1 MVHVPDQWPGLSRGA
16 ASCLLPAG
24 AAVLAATAML
34 PREAG
39 WAAVLALVI
48 GLGVPHGALDGEV
61 AKPFLKPRFGRAW
74 FPIFA
79 APYLALT
86 AAVLIVWR
94 LAPDLT
100 LAGFLALSVLHFGSE
115 DAGPGRP
122 AEAFVR
128 GGLPI
133 ALPALI
139 RPDETARI
147 FSVVTH
153 TAMPVLPEWWTVL
166 AWAWLVLAS
175 AWLCLR
181 RPPFGT
187 LAELAGLSLAF
198 LILPP
203 LSAFGLYF
211 VCLHAPRHMR
221 ALADDPSRAPA
232 VDGMGRAVVLALPI
246 FGLTLLI
253 GLLLWPTYPQ
263 ANSVERLLA
272 LTLQL
277 LAALTVPHWL
287 LDRWVERRLRS
298 KAEWGTGTVRATRSV
313 ATASA
318 ARLLGKILRHV
329 AKLAEDRRAL
339 SSATDR
345 SRRREN
351 H

>member
-1 MVHVPDQWPGLSRGA
+1 MARRPAPIA
-16 ASCLLPAG
+16 APAG
-24 AAVLAATAML
+24 APLPPGPAAVLPGLGRHLGSCLIPAAALLVAATALL

-61 AKPFLKPRFGRAW
+61 AKPFLAPRFGRAW
-74 FPIFA
+74 FPVFA

-86 AAVLIVWR
+86 AAVLMAWR
-94 LAPDLT
+94 WAPDLT

-122 AEAFVR
+122 AEALVR

-133 ALPALI
+133 ALPALV

-147 FSVVTH
+147 FAVVTH
-153 TAMPVLPEWWTVL
+153 TAMPVLPDWWTMP

-181 RPPFGT
+181 RPPFET

-198 LILPP
+198 LVLPP

-221 ALADDPSRAPA
+221 ALADDPARAPA

-263 ANSVERLLA
+263 ANGVERLLA
-272 LTLQL
+272 LTLQG

-287 LDRWVERRLRS
+287 LDRWVEGRLR
-298 KAEWGTGTVRATRSV
+298 AGDE
-313 ATASA
+313 
-318 ARLLGKILRHV
+318 
-329 AKLAEDRRAL
+329 
-339 SSATDR
+339 
-345 SRRREN
+345 
-351 H
+351 

>member
-1 MVHVPDQWPGLSRGA
+1 MARRPTPIPAPAGARLPPGPTASLPGLSEAEIRLAKQSSGCRRGGPT
-16 ASCLLPAG
+16 ASCLLPA
-24 AAVLAATAML
+24 AALLIAATALL

-61 AKPFLKPRFGRAW
+61 ARPFLAPRFRRAW
-74 FPIFA
+74 FLVFA

-86 AAVLIVWR
+86 AAVLLAWR
-94 LAPDLT
+94 SAPDLT

-122 AEAFVR
+122 AEALVR

-133 ALPALI
+133 ALPALV

-147 FSVVTH
+147 FAVVTD
-153 TAMPVLPEWWTVL
+153 TAMPVLPDWWRAL
-166 AWAWLVLAS
+166 AWVWFALAL

-181 RPPFGT
+181 RPPPGL

-198 LILPP
+198 LVLPP

-211 VCLHAPRHMR
+211 VGLHAPRHMR
-221 ALADDPSRAPA
+221 ALADDPARAPA
-232 VDGMGRAVVLALPI
+232 VDGMGRAIVLALPV

-253 GLLLWPTYPQ
+253 GLLLWPLYPQ
-263 ANSVERLLA
+263 ANGVERLLA
-272 LTLQL
+272 VTLQL

-287 LDRWVERRLRS
+287 LDRWVEGRLRS
-298 KAEWGTGTVRATRSV
+298 GGE
-313 ATASA
+313 
-318 ARLLGKILRHV
+318 
-329 AKLAEDRRAL
+329 
-339 SSATDR
+339 
-345 SRRREN
+345 
-351 H
+351 